1 MSPLARRNGPREQ
14 ALWVRSLV
22 LVSRG
27 TERQPQPPA
36 VCPAPL
42 GAPRWPAQSVSWF
55 TRKEPRLCAL
65 KLDEQPLTPRN
76 KSRNGG
82 RYYYRQKLM
91 SGKAA
96 RPSGRDLET
105 ARLAHP
111 PQKQLV
117 LQPHTTVFLSL
128 HHGSRQCLGTRRCSQ
143 NLEVDFPWPTPGSL

>member
-1 MSPLARRNGPREQ
+1 METWGNAKDKCGAQRSAGLSPLARRDGPGAQ

-22 LVSRG
+22 LVSRR

-36 VCPAPL
+36 VGPAPL
-42 GAPRWPAQSVSWF
+42 GAPRWPARSVSWF

-65 KLDEQPLTPRN
+65 KLDEQHLTPRN

-96 RPSGRDLET
+96 LLEGSWK
-105 ARLAHP
+105 P
-111 PQKQLV
+111 PRTPIPPRNGLCFNR
-117 LQPHTTVFLSL
+117 T
-128 HHGSRQCLGTRRCSQ
+128 RQS
-143 NLEVDFPWPTPGSL
+143 S